1 MSSIEYFS
9 ISVILTSFITI
20 FAIYYVVNNE
30 GRIRWYLKL
39 RSPNTEVKILIDNI
53 FKKNK
58 FNELKNIWI
67 GYKYTIYFL
76 KFHFILLLTGL
87 FAAIAYPFTDF
98 NSFNLLLIIP
108 LISVIFIWRILLKLA
123 DDILK
128 IYDLP
133 TEKLYGNI
141 TFFIYTSLI
150 PLLPLSLVF
159 MFILINN
166 FELNL
171 NAAIFIYLSLTFGLY
186 EYIKRFIGFFLP
198 IPTRGIYSTKELIQE
213 INSVHEG
220 KTSII
225 KEIVDSASEKFVE

>member
-1 MSSIEYFS
+1 MNSIEYFS

-87 FAAIAYPFTDF
+87 FAAIAYPFADF

-128 IYDLP
+128 IYDIP

>member
-1 MSSIEYFS
+1 MNSIEYFS

-30 GRIRWYLKL
+30 GGIRWYLKL

-87 FAAIAYPFTDF
+87 FVTIAYPFVDF
-98 NSFNLLLIIP
+98 NSFLLIIP
-108 LISVIFIWRILLKLA
+108 LISVIFILIILLKLA
-123 DDILK
+123 DDILE

-133 TEKLYGNI
+133 AEKLYGNI
-141 TFFIYTSLI
+141 TFFISTSLI
-150 PLLPLSLVF
+150 PLLPLSLVWVL
-159 MFILINN
+159 ISINN
-166 FELNL
+166 FEQNL
-171 NAAIFIYLSLTFGLY
+171 NAAIFIYLSLTIGLY